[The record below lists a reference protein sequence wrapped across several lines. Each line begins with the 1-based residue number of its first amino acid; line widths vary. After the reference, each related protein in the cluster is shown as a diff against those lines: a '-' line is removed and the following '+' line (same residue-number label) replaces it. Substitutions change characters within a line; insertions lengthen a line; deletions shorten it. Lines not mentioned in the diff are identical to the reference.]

1 MKELTFEDHMADWV
15 EVYGKDEESKHAAEI
30 YFQALHLSVEL
41 FGDAQQFNVVK
52 TIIRMLTY
60 REKNEGNE

>member
-30 YFQALHLSVEL
+30 YFKALPLSVEL

-52 TIIRMLTY
+52 TIIRMLSVTKMD
-60 REKNEGNE
+60 EQT